1 MIMDPV
7 YGLSS
12 YLFIGYFVVAWLL
25 YTARSLPGNTLFA
38 AGFTALGVPGLV
50 ALVYPDF
57 YYYDTGLLA
66 LVRIA
71 GVGALLIGAWQLAR
85 GAPIDASGTGGG
97 IGASL
102 AALVAGF
109 QTRTRIPRNET
120 NSITR
125 AEALRDTIADRVET
139 VCAEMNVPAEVFRS
153 PPYHPTAWVRV
164 VVSVPDPS
172 DANLTLRTSALV
184 TIERHEFYR
193 YDRTLTITLDDSR
206 KTRTYR
212 GVATLLE
219 PSIHRI
225 LAYMTG
231 KTESRNFGFERIRV
245 YPWQLWRPKNKLT
258 GLKTY
263 HNWALYSMLAGVFL
277 LSWPLAGVPLLLLG
291 GSLAVIKLLRS
302 RRIYSVTAGKPK
314 HEPRI
319 LLRMDSWQTALEAIG
334 PYGEEL
340 RADILQALR
349 SDEQTRISG
358 RDAIQADEERVWYDG
373 IDGKEERNQ
382 IVARLGRAIAFIHVY
397 PYGDNVYVGW
407 DAHING
413 GTWSEQLVGQGVAP
427 GDGRRARAYG
437 ITSSWH
443 TPNEYDIADGNFL
456 IEWVHAVVTRNVKR
470 VLKDHEIDQEIDFT
484 IVRESR
490 QTLAGRENPRK
501 AERKMGRF
509 QRVA

>member
-1 MIMDPV
+1 
-7 YGLSS
+7 
-12 YLFIGYFVVAWLL
+12 
-25 YTARSLPGNTLFA
+25 
-38 AGFTALGVPGLV
+38 
-50 ALVYPDF
+50 
-57 YYYDTGLLA
+57 
-66 LVRIA
+66 
-71 GVGALLIGAWQLAR
+71 
-85 GAPIDASGTGGG
+85 
-97 IGASL
+97 
-102 AALVAGF
+102 
-109 QTRTRIPRNET
+109 
-120 NSITR
+120 
-125 AEALRDTIADRVET
+125 
-139 VCAEMNVPAEVFRS
+139 
-153 PPYHPTAWVRV
+153 
-164 VVSVPDPS
+164 
-172 DANLTLRTSALV
+172 
-184 TIERHEFYR
+184 
-193 YDRTLTITLDDSR
+193 
-206 KTRTYR
+206 
-212 GVATLLE
+212 
-219 PSIHRI
+219 
-225 LAYMTG
+225 
-231 KTESRNFGFERIRV
+231 
-245 YPWQLWRPKNKLT
+245 
-258 GLKTY
+258 
-263 HNWALYSMLAGVFL
+263 
-277 LSWPLAGVPLLLLG
+277 
-291 GSLAVIKLLRS
+291 
-302 RRIYSVTAGKPK
+302 
-314 HEPRI
+314 
-319 LLRMDSWQTALEAIG
+319 MDSWQTALEAIG

-358 RDAIQADEERVWYDG
+358 RDAIHADEERVWYDG